1 MNELHSKLLEFR
13 DAKGF
18 KGKGQLSVALHIT
31 RVAKTQGL
39 PLDAA
44 TLRTGKSGQVQGLSK
59 SAVQAVLADY
69 SIERVLAEEGGRTSR
84 GSLGN
89 MEDYVA
95 FLNQLHQDGLADIAA
110 IESWWVE
117 RVKEYFS
124 SKPFVLHYD
133 PGKSLRSIISDLLEQ
148 AVKRQK
154 DNPGVTYAGTMLQHL
169 VGAKLEMILPE
180 DKRPKH
186 HGANVADAPTARSG
200 DFVFDD
206 VAIHVT
212 TAPTE
217 ALLRKCKDNL
227 SAGLRPI
234 IVTIADSR
242 AGAESLAK
250 IQGIEERLDIIEAE
264 QFISTNVMEWGYFVA
279 PLQQEQVHRL
289 IDCYNRI
296 IRLTETDQSLQ
307 IKY

>member
-1 MNELHSKLLEFR
+1 MNQLQARLSEFR

-18 KGKGQLSVALHIT
+18 KGKGQLAVALHIT
-31 RVAKTQGL
+31 RVAKNQGL

-44 TLRTGKSGQVQGLSK
+44 TLRTEKSGQVQGLSK

-69 SIERVLAEEGGRTSR
+69 GIERVLAEEGGRTSR

-89 MEDYVA
+89 MEDYVT
-95 FLNQLHQDGLADIAA
+95 FLNQLHQDGLSNLDL
-110 IESWWVE
+110 IESWWID

-180 DKRPKH
+180 DKHPQH
-186 HGANVADAPTARSG
+186 H
-200 DFVFDD
+200 
-206 VAIHVT
+206 
-212 TAPTE
+212 
-217 ALLRKCKDNL
+217 
-227 SAGLRPI
+227 
-234 IVTIADSR
+234 
-242 AGAESLAK
+242 
-250 IQGIEERLDIIEAE
+250 
-264 QFISTNVMEWGYFVA
+264 
-279 PLQQEQVHRL
+279 
-289 IDCYNRI
+289 
-296 IRLTETDQSLQ
+296 
-307 IKY
+307 

>member
-1 MNELHSKLLEFR
+1 MNKLQSKLFEFR

-31 RVAKTQGL
+31 RVAKNQGL

-44 TLRTGKSGQVQGLSK
+44 TLRTEKSGQVQGLSK
-59 SAVQAVLADY
+59 SAVQTILADY
-69 SIERVLAEEGGRTSR
+69 GIERVLAEEGGRTSR

-89 MEDYVA
+89 MEDYIA
-95 FLNQLHQDGLADIAA
+95 FLNQLHKDGLTDLAA
-110 IESWWVE
+110 IESWWVD

-133 PGKSLRSIISDLLEQ
+133 PSKSLRSIISDLLEQ

-154 DNPGVTYAGTMLQHL
+154 DNPGATYAGTMLQHL
-169 VGAKLEMILPE
+169 VGAKLEMILPK
-180 DKRPKH
+180 DKRPQH

-217 ALLRKCKDNL
+217 SLFRKCKDNL
-227 SAGLRPI
+227 GTGLRPI

-250 IQGIEERLDIIEAE
+250 IQGIEDRIDIIEAE
-264 QFISTNVMEWGYFVA
+264 QFIATNVMEWGHFST
-279 PLQQEQVHRL
+279 PLQQDQVHKL
-289 IDCYNRI
+289 IDHYNQI
-296 IRLTETDQSLQ
+296 INDVETDQSL
-307 IKY
+307 KVKC

>member
-1 MNELHSKLLEFR
+1 MSSLETKLKQFCDE
-13 DAKGF
+13 KGF
-18 KGKGQLSVALHIT
+18 KGKGQLSVALVIT
-31 RVAKTQGL
+31 RTAITQGL
-39 PLDAA
+39 PLDSSL
-44 TLRTGKSGQVQGLSK
+44 LRTEKSGQVKGLSK
-59 SAVQAVLADY
+59 SAVQAVLADHG
-69 SIERVLAEEGGRTSR
+69 IERVLAEEGGRTSR

-89 MEDYVA
+89 MDDYVA
-95 FLNQLHQDGLADIAA
+95 FLNQLNEAGLADLKK
-110 IESWWVE
+110 IEAWWVD
-117 RVKEYFS
+117 RVKDFFS

-133 PGKSLRSIISDLLEQ
+133 PSKSLRSIVADLLDQ

-154 DNPGVTYAGTMLQHL
+154 ENPGTTYAGTMLQHL
-169 VGAKLEMILPE
+169 VGAKLEIILPG
-180 DKRPKH
+180 DKRPQH
-186 HGANVADAPTARSG
+186 HGANVADASTARAG

-217 ALLRKCKDNL
+217 ALLRKCKNNL

-234 IVTIADSR
+234 IITITDSR

-264 QFISTNVMEWGYFVA
+264 QFLSTNVMEWGYFVT
-279 PLQQEQVHRL
+279 PLQQEQIHRL
-289 IDCYNRI
+289 IGCYNQI
-296 IRLTETDQSLQ
+296 ISLAETDQSLQ